1 MSEQDYLTEKA
12 QMESELRGLCPQALD
27 TGVLDRLADF
37 LRSIPEAWREARPEQ
52 RNALGRQIF
61 EEVWIEDRR
70 VVAVK
75 PREEFEPL
83 FRVSFEEW
91 LAEFTMATPM
101 GFRFAPDSSSGE
113 GVAVFPVS
121 APAELLIQWSGKLE
135 PESWPQV
142 AEECRTRSLR
152 EVAKDYGVSH
162 EAVRRAVKSWR

>member
-1 MSEQDYLTEKA
+1 M
-12 QMESELRGLCPQALD
+12 
-27 TGVLDRLADF
+27 
-37 LRSIPEAWREARPEQ
+37 
-52 RNALGRQIF
+52 
-61 EEVWIEDRR
+61 
-70 VVAVK
+70 K